1 MVIGEYDIYSFNN
14 NHVIDIFHANQE
26 RNFPEYSDSEITQ
39 LKMKKNMIKLNDK
52 NEGILMIESDKEL
65 NEEVSLFY

>member
-1 MVIGEYDIYSFNN
+1 MYEIGMVIGEYDNYSFNN

-39 LKMKKNMIKLNDK
+39 FNLYDK
-52 NEGILMIESDKEL
+52 NEEILMIESDKEL
-65 NEEVSLFY
+65 NEEVSHF